1 MQCGKIIFFLFV
13 CGGVAFN
20 SPADIDL
27 KGCYLEMKLL
37 RRTANDLVSPLTL
50 LKKVNLLYQ
59 HLSFKDIKPSSSKRL
74 FADSLVWH
82 QLLQCKFYIEPF
94 LILLSKF

>member
-27 KGCYLEMKLL
+27 KECYLEMKLL

-59 HLSFKDIKPSSSKRL
+59 RLSFKDIKPSSSKRL
-74 FADSLVWH
+74 FVDVPSMAPVIAMQVL
-82 QLLQCKFYIEPF
+82 Y
-94 LILLSKF
+94 